1 MTDVNPKLQEVF
13 DAASASYQRLY
24 AVLRGINEEQAK
36 FKPSE
41 YEWSVGEMAH
51 HVARTHRRIINAID
65 RELVQ
70 AIGCDLAPDPDP
82 ASALHSLDQ
91 FAARADEKFQMSP
104 KDLPEHG
111 RPIKTTLRDLEE
123 QEGMLRDLLAGL
135 SNHDC
140 RQMKFAH
147 PTLGNL
153 DVYQWILMLGTHA
166 SGHRKQ
172 IETVMKRPNF
182 PA

>member
-1 MTDVNPKLQEVF
+1 MSDVKPKLQEVF
-13 DAASASYQRLY
+13 DAASASYKKLY
-24 AVLRGINEEQAK
+24 ALLRGVSEEQAK

-70 AIGCDLAPDPDP
+70 AIGCDLAPDPDSS
-82 ASALHSLDQ
+82 SALHSLDQ
-91 FAARADEKFQMSP
+91 FADRVDEKFQLSP
-104 KDLPEHG
+104 KDLPEYG
-111 RPIKTTLRDLEE
+111 RPLKTTLRDLEE
-123 QEGMLRDLLAGL
+123 QEVMLKDLLVGL

-147 PTLGNL
+147 PTLGSL

-166 SGHRKQ
+166 SGHQKQ
-172 IETVMKRPNF
+172 MESVMKRPNY